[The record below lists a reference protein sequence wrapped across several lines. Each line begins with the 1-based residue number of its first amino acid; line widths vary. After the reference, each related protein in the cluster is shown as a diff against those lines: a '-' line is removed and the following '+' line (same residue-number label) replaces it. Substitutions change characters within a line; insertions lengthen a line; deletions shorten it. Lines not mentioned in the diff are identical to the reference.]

1 MASSTLLGL
10 DALDAVPVAPSDRQQ
25 TARKVWNAVWPKLA
39 AVAIVWVIWE
49 LIHLSGWKK
58 YVIPGP
64 GVTLSNLWDQ
74 AHTAVFWSAVGTT
87 LERAG
92 LGYALALLIGIV
104 VGTYS
109 SVFTA
114 VPVALELGALPKRQR
129 RRRNRKD

>member
-10 DALDAVPVAPSDRQQ
+10 DALDAVPVAPRDRQR
-25 TARKVWNAVWPKLA
+25 TARKVWSAVWPKLA
-39 AVAIVWVIWE
+39 ALAIVWVIWE

-92 LGYALALLIGIV
+92 LG
-104 VGTYS
+104 
-109 SVFTA
+109 
-114 VPVALELGALPKRQR
+114 
-129 RRRNRKD
+129 

>member
-1 MASSTLLGL
+1 MASNTLLGL
-10 DALDAVPVAPSDRQQ
+10 DALDTVVPVRRDRQQ

-58 YVIPGP
+58 YVLPGP